1 MPCVVTI
8 ARSFGVSPLP
18 LRLHVECL
26 RSGVV
31 RVEMPASL
39 CHLRSLAERRVLTIM
54 DANLGVPF
62 RMLDWQNSHQKRIG
76 SALCPDSSL
85 QDLSRAK
92 RTSG

>member
-1 MPCVVTI
+1 MPWVVTI

-39 CHLRSLAERRVLTIM
+39 CRLRSLAERRVLAIM
-54 DANLGVPF
+54 DANSVFHSGCSVG
-62 RMLDWQNSHQKRIG
+62 RIVTG
-76 SALCPDSSL
+76 THRWTLLSGFSL
-85 QDLSRAK
+85 QDLPRAK

>member
-1 MPCVVTI
+1 MPWVVTI

-31 RVEMPASL
+31 RMEMPASL
-39 CHLRSLAERRVLTIM
+39 CQLRSLAERRVLTIM
-54 DANLGVPF
+54 DANPGVPF
-62 RMLDWQNSHQKRIG
+62 WMLDWQNSHPNALIG
-76 SALCPDSSL
+76 TLSGFSL